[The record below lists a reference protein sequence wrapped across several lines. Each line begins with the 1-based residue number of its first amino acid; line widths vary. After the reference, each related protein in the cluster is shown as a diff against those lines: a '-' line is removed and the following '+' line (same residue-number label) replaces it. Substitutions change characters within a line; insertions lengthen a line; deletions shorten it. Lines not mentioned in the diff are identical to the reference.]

1 MIQNLEDI
9 QIKLTRK
16 YLKMKIIED
25 NLSFRNHSQQKQH
38 VQDLLSR
45 TTESG
50 ESNSA
55 LVIGPRGAG
64 KTTVR
69 ILNYIYISILN
80 YCEQFIFIICSLLT
94 EYYTT

>member
-1 MIQNLEDI
+1 MTESIEDL

-25 NLSFRNHSQQKQH
+25 NLTFRNHSQQKLH

-55 LVIGPRGAG
+55 LIIGPRGAG
-64 KTTVR
+64 KTTV
-69 ILNYIYISILN
+69 SILN
-80 YCEQFIFIICSLLT
+80 YEFPSLNF
-94 EYYTT
+94 YFSG